1 MQGVYYIV
9 RLVRECGVDEPE
21 ASLQWCQRIALLPE
35 TRSCSKCRRS
45 MTLSNKRDGIAVGM
59 RWRCYKCSKEVSL
72 TSGTIFEESRQP
84 IGQALLL
91 IYCFANSFLYEDAIH
106 EASLRDSILSSSTVA
121 HWYEI
126 CRDACV
132 EWVDDRVNEGKLGGA
147 GSVVEV
153 DEAMIGRRKFN
164 RGRLVPGT

>member
-1 MQGVYYIV
+1 
-9 RLVRECGVDEPE
+9 
-21 ASLQWCQRIALLPE
+21 
-35 TRSCSKCRRS
+35 